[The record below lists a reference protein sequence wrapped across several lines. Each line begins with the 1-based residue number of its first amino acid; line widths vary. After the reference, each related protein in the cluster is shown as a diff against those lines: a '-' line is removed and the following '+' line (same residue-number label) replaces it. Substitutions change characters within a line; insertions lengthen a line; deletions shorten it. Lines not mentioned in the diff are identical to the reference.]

1 MKKSIIA
8 LLHIGYWAL
17 YLILILLVLGMLNM
31 GSQMKIT
38 SIIFTIPFL
47 SIAGAFAIIP
57 AALGFYLFYNLLF
70 NKLLIKKKILLLFVF
85 GILTAWLSG
94 VIAASI
100 FEILHLFKLCSGIF
114 NDGFNSAIAITN
126 AMSLIALL
134 NGGMGLL
141 IKGFIKWYEDIKLK
155 EDLNKKNFD
164 TELALIKSQINP
176 HFLFNTINNIDI
188 LMEKDAVKASN
199 YLNKLSDIMR
209 FMLYETKNEKIPLSK
224 ELNYIEKY
232 IELQKIRTSNP
243 DFISYSIEGNTEDIL
258 IAPMLL
264 IPFIENAF
272 KHSEGV
278 KTGNVIATK
287 VLINNDLIQFNC
299 RNKYV
304 LNKAIKEENSGLGND
319 LIQKRLALL
328 YPNTHTLTIDNKENI
343 YEVCLSI
350 VRE

>member
-1 MKKSIIA
+1 MKKSVII
-8 LLHIGYWAL
+8 LIHIAYWAL
-17 YLILILLVLGMLNM
+17 YLTLLLLVFSILNM
-31 GSQMKIT
+31 GSNMKLT
-38 SIIFTIPFL
+38 SIIFTVQFL
-47 SIAGAFAIIP
+47 TVVSAFSMTPAI
-57 AALGFYLFYNLLF
+57 LGFYSFYILLF
-70 NKLLIKKKILLLFVF
+70 DKYLVQKKILLLFLF
-85 GILTAWLSG
+85 GILAAWLSG
-94 VIAASI
+94 LIAATSM
-100 FEILHLFKLCSGIF
+100 EIMSLFKLCTGVF
-114 NDGFNSAIAITN
+114 NDGFDSAFAITN
-126 AMSLIALL
+126 AMSIVALL